1 MSDSSDLDDRLQ
13 DLVNRYYNSLE
24 DQLYDPDP
32 LVDGYGKET
41 QKQYVLDLLAD
52 LAKEAANLIAHSGV
66 VED

>member
-1 MSDSSDLDDRLQ
+1 MSDTSALDDRLQ

-32 LVDGYGKET
+32 QVDGYGKET
-41 QKQYVLDLLAD
+41 QKQYVLDLLTE
-52 LAKEAANLIAHSGV
+52 LAREAANLVADVGV